1 MSGFRA
7 RLPLLAAALWWGSL
21 TAIGLLAVPLLFA
34 NASSPAVAGALA
46 AKLFA
51 ALNWVALGCGLLIV
65 LLARSDGDTPS
76 MDWAGGA
83 LLFVFGGMLLA
94 LLVQFG
100 VAPRIMARENLRLWH
115 GLGTALFAGQWVC
128 ALLVLWKV
136 SGRRLDGVG

>member
-1 MSGFRA
+1 MGIRA

-34 NASSPAVAGALA
+34 KASSPAVAGALA

-51 ALNWVALGCGLLIV
+51 ALNWLALGCGLLIV
-65 LLARSDGDTPS
+65 LLARSDGETPG

-100 VAPRIMARENLRLWH
+100 VAPRIVARENLRLWH
-115 GLGTALFAGQWVC
+115 GLGTAMFAGQWVC
-128 ALLVLWKV
+128 ALVVLWKV
-136 SGRRLDGVG
+136 SARRLDGGGP